1 MPWLCS
7 SGNKVQTN
15 VFCCC
20 LIVNYGVALHRTC
33 YTIVC
38 IVPWCPAVYKTSTA
52 SIQSIGFTVTGIP
65 FCLSELLI
73 SFACDLW
80 VWNVRFRLVLFS
92 VIHNVAVETKPF
104 LGVSCTRSTF
114 LKWLSDEGK
123 DIFRWYDEKKHECSV
138 SHVFLCVIAL
148 PLSGT
153 FEGHKLKL
161 AWGFLGVNF
170 WSRDFFGFC
179 WKP

>member
-38 IVPWCPAVYKTSTA
+38 IVQWCPVVYKTSTA
-52 SIQSIGFTVTGIP
+52 SIQSIGFTVPGIP
-65 FCLSELLI
+65 FALVNFWFLSLVTCGFEMWGSGWSCLI
-73 SFACDLW
+73 
-80 VWNVRFRLVLFS
+80 
-92 VIHNVAVETKPF
+92 IHNVAVETKPF
-104 LGVSCTRSTF
+104 LGVSCARSTF

-148 PLSGT
+148 PLSGA

-170 WSRDFFGFC
+170 WSRDSFGFC

>member
-1 MPWLCS
+1 MLYNSLHCPVVPGRVQDFNCFNSVNWLYRPW
-7 SGNKVQTN
+7 N
-15 VFCCC
+15 
-20 LIVNYGVALHRTC
+20 
-33 YTIVC
+33 
-38 IVPWCPAVYKTSTA
+38 
-52 SIQSIGFTVTGIP
+52 P
-65 FCLSELLI
+65 FCFSELLI
-73 SFACDLW
+73 SFTCNLW
-80 VWNVRFRLVLFS
+80 VWNVMFRLVLFS

-114 LKWLSDEGK
+114 LKWLPDEGK